1 MKTTTTIDINSDQL
15 KVVKQDGYFL
25 ISFNEKVEQYFTSTE
40 AENTLNLDVPNFLG
54 TISGVEQQLET
65 VINQPLNN
73 LSIKQDI
80 TTPAKISLTI
90 EKIEEN
96 KMTLSLLIMNNMDA
110 PISLENVPY
119 KIVNS
124 EGSTLYK
131 GALVEGPFEAKSQT
145 YSRYIFN
152 IEEEVNFNIKI
163 EDYEIVFSH

>member
-1 MKTTTTIDINSDQL
+1 MKATTTIDITSDQL
-15 KVVKQDGYFL
+15 NIVLQDGYFL
-25 ISFNEKVEQYFTSTE
+25 ISFNQKEDHYYTSTE
-40 AENTLNLDVPNFLG
+40 TENTLNLDFPNFLG
-54 TISGVEQQLET
+54 TISGVEHQLET

-80 TTPAKISLTI
+80 TGPAKISLTI

-124 EGSTLYK
+124 EGSTLYE
-131 GALVEGPFEAKSQT
+131 GTLVEGPFEAKSQT

-152 IEEEVNFNIKI
+152 IEEEMNLNIKI

>member
-25 ISFNEKVEQYFTSTE
+25 VSFDEKVEQYYTSTE
-40 AENTLNLDVPNFLG
+40 AGNTLSLDIPKFLG
-54 TISGVEQQLET
+54 TVSGVEQQLET
-65 VINQPLNN
+65 VINQPLDN

-80 TTPAKISLTI
+80 TSPAKISLTI

-110 PISLENVPY
+110 PISLQNVPY
-119 KIVNS
+119 KIINS
-124 EGSTLYK
+124 EGSEVYK
-131 GALVEGPFEAKSQT
+131 GTLVDGPFEANSQT

-152 IEEEVNFNIKI
+152 IEEEVNFNIKL

>member
-25 ISFNEKVEQYFTSTE
+25 VSFDEKVEQYYTSTE
-40 AENTLNLDVPNFLG
+40 AENTLTLDVPKFLG
-54 TISGVEQQLET
+54 TVSGVEPQLET
-65 VINQPLNN
+65 VINQPLDI

-80 TTPAKISLTI
+80 TGPAKISLTI

-96 KMTLSLLIMNNMDA
+96 KMTLSLLIMNNMDT

-119 KIVNS
+119 KIINR
-124 EGSTLYK
+124 EGSEVYK
-131 GALVEGPFEAKSQT
+131 GTLVEGPFEAMSQT

-152 IEEEVNFNIKI
+152 IEEEMNFNINI
-163 EDYEIVFSH
+163 EEYEIVFSH